1 MKKLNVVILVALV
14 LLGFNSF
21 AQSKIFDNVLEFEIR
36 STVEIVNN
44 RQIVG
49 YGVFYKKDKM
59 KKSALF
65 GLTILD
71 ENLKE
76 IGNNEFEGPKDLL
89 LIKAVYESDRI
100 LLSFYDEDKK
110 DGYKYFVKVFDLK
123 GKEKGLVPYD
133 PEKVKKGMFGAA
145 IADAQERIY
154 EGTDNIEGKG
164 FVSIH
169 QSKAKTGGVDVQV
182 IDLNGKLKWENN
194 FTAEK
199 GDRTDI
205 YLLAT
210 TANTI
215 IMFELDRSGL
225 MSRDGDAFLLGL
237 SADNGKQ
244 LFKKP
249 LNMKGLVYDPI
260 LIKKSID
267 GKLKIVSSLADEKDK
282 YATAKPNGISIA
294 DLNDLTGEIKIIKDF
309 NFLND
314 LGSVLEMKNE
324 NKSENGYIKAHD
336 VLLMPDGSMVLVG
349 EFFRKTVSAGGVAMK
364 ILSRG
369 DAVAAQ
375 ATIEDM
381 FLLRFDNNFK
391 AKTLEKIEKDKERIT
406 LPTDGL
412 PIGLMARWLT
422 QNHFFGYMYTDAGMD
437 GKQNTVLASGA
448 FGEEKY
454 GTVAITVDPKKG
466 FTTKRFSLQKEKKV
480 SYNISRGKPGYVV
493 VTKYNSKEKTISLN
507 LEKVN

>member
-205 YLLAT
+205 YLLAVV
-210 TANTI
+210 AN
-215 IMFELDRSGL
+215 
-225 MSRDGDAFLLGL
+225 
-237 SADNGKQ
+237 K
-244 LFKKP
+244 
-249 LNMKGLVYDPI
+249 
-260 LIKKSID
+260 
-267 GKLKIVSSLADEKDK
+267 
-282 YATAKPNGISIA
+282 
-294 DLNDLTGEIKIIKDF
+294 
-309 NFLND
+309 
-314 LGSVLEMKNE
+314 
-324 NKSENGYIKAHD
+324 
-336 VLLMPDGSMVLVG
+336 
-349 EFFRKTVSAGGVAMK
+349 
-364 ILSRG
+364 
-369 DAVAAQ
+369 
-375 ATIEDM
+375 
-381 FLLRFDNNFK
+381 
-391 AKTLEKIEKDKERIT
+391 
-406 LPTDGL
+406 
-412 PIGLMARWLT
+412 
-422 QNHFFGYMYTDAGMD
+422 
-437 GKQNTVLASGA
+437 
-448 FGEEKY
+448 
-454 GTVAITVDPKKG
+454 
-466 FTTKRFSLQKEKKV
+466 
-480 SYNISRGKPGYVV
+480 
-493 VTKYNSKEKTISLN
+493 
-507 LEKVN
+507 